1 MRSPGLFACAL
12 IAVVGCGG
20 GGDDVQ
26 QPIDAASD
34 GDVAPDAATIDAAV
48 VDARLI
54 DGPITPDA
62 RLGDGGMCTLG
73 VEVQA
78 ILNGTGTVT
87 STPAGIACA
96 PDCREEVA
104 CGSTF
109 QLIPLPGPNSVFTGW
124 GVGCTGT
131 GTCTITVNQ
140 AFTVVVAGFRGSP

>member
-1 MRSPGLFACAL
+1 MRFPGLFACAL

-34 GDVAPDAATIDAAV
+34 GDVAPDAAAIDAAA
-48 VDARLI
+48 VDAQPI
-54 DGPITPDA
+54 DGPATPDA

-73 VEVQA
+73 VEVQT
-78 ILNGTGTVT
+78 ILNGSGMVT
-87 STPAGIACA
+87 STPAGIACG

-109 QLIPLPGPNSVFTGW
+109 TLIAAPGPNSVFNGW

-131 GTCTITVNQ
+131 GACTITVNQ
-140 AFTVVVAGFRGSP
+140 PFTVVTAVFRGAP